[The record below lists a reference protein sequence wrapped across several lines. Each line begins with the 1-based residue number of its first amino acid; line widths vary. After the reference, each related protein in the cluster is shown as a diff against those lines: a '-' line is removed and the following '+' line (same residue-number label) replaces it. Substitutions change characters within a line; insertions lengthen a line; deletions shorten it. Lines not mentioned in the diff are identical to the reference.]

1 METNKSWRSQKSG
14 FTYKKPK
21 PKSTKKSKSKTP
33 IKTKRL
39 VKLTKYILKKREE
52 MKNEIIKLF
61 ESKYIYYKHQT

>member
-1 METNKSWRSQKSG
+1 METNKSWRSQKTR

-61 ESKYIYYKHQT
+61 ESKYIYYQH